1 MRADHY
7 FLSTTVGD
15 GGEINPSRASRLRQG
30 PGDEGIGV
38 VQVARAGCADHF
50 VERLEVLGP
59 PVDLAGQGV
68 DGGVDFLGALLWRAG
83 GVSHAGAQRGVE
95 ECSGDAHGVGAEREA
110 S

>member
-38 VQVARAGCADHF
+38 VQVARASCTNHF

-59 PVDLAGQGV
+59 PVDLAGQRV
-68 DGGVDFLGALLWRAG
+68 DGGVDPLGTFLRRAG
-83 GVSHAGAQRGVE
+83 GVPDAGAQRGVE
-95 ECSGDAHGVGAEREA
+95 ECSSDAHGVGSKR
-110 S
+110 